1 MIDPNQ
7 LYSVLQ
13 QSNLIQNLQ
22 DCLSIEAIQ
31 SVDEVQISLFNVLSL
46 MIQLYSEGMK
56 AVLTDAEHEVEI
68 YLNKQFMEVNVAD
81 VLTKFSKAPY
91 GWDNICTLYWLWKW
105 FYRNVMIFENSLM
118 CLYEC
123 LKQYGMEM
131 SCYISLWII
140 R

>member
-1 MIDPNQ
+1 MMIDPNQ

-56 AVLTDAEHEVEI
+56 AVLPSFMQFIFDGI
-68 YLNKQFMEVNVAD
+68 LNE
-81 VLTKFSKAPY
+81 Y
-91 GWDNICTLYWLWKW
+91 
-105 FYRNVMIFENSLM
+105 
-118 CLYEC
+118 
-123 LKQYGMEM
+123 
-131 SCYISLWII
+131 
-140 R
+140 